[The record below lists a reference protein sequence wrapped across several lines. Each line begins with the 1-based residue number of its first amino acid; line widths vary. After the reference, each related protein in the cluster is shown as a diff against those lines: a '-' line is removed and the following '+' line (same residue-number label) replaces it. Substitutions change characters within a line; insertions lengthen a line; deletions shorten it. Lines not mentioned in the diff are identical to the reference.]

1 MTTVEF
7 RVHLAKSSRGAIE
20 VRAGA
25 EPPNAAKPQAP
36 KGRVP
41 RVSKLMALALRIEDL
56 VRTGQVADYAD
67 VARLAQV
74 TRARIAQI
82 VGLACLA
89 PDIIDEVLH
98 LPLVTEGRDPITER
112 DLRPLAVEPDWAVQR
127 AMWRA
132 LAVDRLGAG

>member
-7 RVHLAKSSRGAIE
+7 KVHLARSSRGAIE

-25 EPPNAAKPQAP
+25 EPVAATPQAP

-56 VRTGQVADYAD
+56 VRSGKVADYAD
-67 VARLAQV
+67 VARLAHV

-82 VGLACLA
+82 AGLACLA

-98 LPLVTEGRDPITER
+98 LPLVAEGRDPITER

-132 LAVDRLGAG
+132 LAVDPLGAG

>member
-7 RVHLAKSSRGAIE
+7 KVHLAKSSRGAIE
-20 VRAGA
+20 VRSGA
-25 EPPNAAKPQAP
+25 EPVAAAKPTP
-36 KGRVP
+36 PTGRVP

-67 VARLAQV
+67 VARLAHV

-82 VGLACLA
+82 SGLACLA

-98 LPLVTEGRDPITER
+98 LPLVTDGRDPLTER

-127 AMWRA
+127 PMWRR
-132 LAVDRLGAG
+132 LAVDRMGAG